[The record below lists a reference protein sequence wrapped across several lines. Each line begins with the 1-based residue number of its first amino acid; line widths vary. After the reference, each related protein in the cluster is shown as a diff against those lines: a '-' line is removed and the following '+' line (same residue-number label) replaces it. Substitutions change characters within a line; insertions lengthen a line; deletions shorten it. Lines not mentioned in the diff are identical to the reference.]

1 MNLNILQT
9 KKYYLLPSI
18 QRQIIEQKKIKFS
31 PLINIFNKGFM
42 KEEIGNDGLL
52 KNFKNIEDKTE
63 QKLKAIKEH
72 EQKIN
77 EL

>member
-1 MNLNILQT
+1 
-9 KKYYLLPSI
+9 
-18 QRQIIEQKKIKFS
+18 
-31 PLINIFNKGFM
+31 M